1 MLAQDQ
7 SDQQNSPTA
16 QKRVLGGNF
25 MHVVETSE
33 EMEQPRRLQNGL
45 CILKK
50 RKKAESLHL
59 IPYTQRLLHGTK
71 VLNKNIEV
79 L

>member
-33 EMEQPRRLQNGL
+33 EMEQPQRLQNGL

-50 RKKAESLHL
+50 RKKLNL
-59 IPYTQRLLHGTK
+59 YT
-71 VLNKNIEV
+71 
-79 L
+79 